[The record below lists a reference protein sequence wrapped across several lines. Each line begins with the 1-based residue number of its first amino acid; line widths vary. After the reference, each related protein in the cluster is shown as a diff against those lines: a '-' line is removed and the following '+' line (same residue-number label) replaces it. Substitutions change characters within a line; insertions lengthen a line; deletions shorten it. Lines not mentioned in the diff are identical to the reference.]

1 MKNITKM
8 MISIR
13 INKIVPMFSKWLILK
28 TMIKMNKKMMNR
40 IISLMIGV
48 PIYLIIMT
56 IINNS
61 NRMTFQIV
69 NKNKMQEL

>member
-69 NKNKMQEL
+69 NKNKM